1 VTLLKLCQD
10 SDLVFCEPSTFGD
23 DNQLVFHV
31 IGSAND
37 RDAYATEAIYRI
49 EYTQNIGVLL
59 LAIGREGIG
68 YVAIVNRID
77 MSVVRISQSHGS
89 IDDDSNVFANVVRC
103 LHM

>member
-1 VTLLKLCQD
+1 MTLLKLCQD
-10 SDLVFCEPSTFGD
+10 SDLVFCEPSTFRD

-59 LAIGREGIG
+59 LAIGRVGIG
-68 YVAIVNRID
+68 YVGIVNRID
-77 MSVVRISQSHGS
+77 VSVVRISRSPGS